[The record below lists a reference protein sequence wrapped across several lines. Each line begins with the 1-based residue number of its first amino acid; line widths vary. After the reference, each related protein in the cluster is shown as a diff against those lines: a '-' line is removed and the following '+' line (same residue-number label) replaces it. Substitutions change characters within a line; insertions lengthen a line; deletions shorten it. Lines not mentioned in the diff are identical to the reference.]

1 MRLNVCRTEPSQR
14 MTTAHDVPAEDLI
27 QAIEEEL
34 QDSDAVEPPEWAEF
48 SKTGR
53 DRELPP
59 EEDDWWITRSASL
72 LRKVY
77 LEGPVGVSSL
87 KREYGG
93 KHRKGV
99 EKSHH
104 EEGSGSVI
112 RTSLQQLEEE
122 GLVEIEND
130 GRVASPEGRQLLDG
144 LADEI
149 ADEIP
154 GLEKY

>member
-1 MRLNVCRTEPSQR
+1 

-27 QAIEEEL
+27 EAIEAEL
-34 QDSDAVEPPEWAEF
+34 KESDEVEPPEWAEF
-48 SKTGR
+48 GKTGV

-59 EEDDWWITRSASL
+59 EQEDWWYTRAASL

-77 LEGPVGVSSL
+77 LQGPVGVSSL

-104 EEGSGSVI
+104 EDGSGSVI
-112 RTSLQQLEEE
+112 RTALQQLEEE
-122 GLVEIEND
+122 GLVETRNQ
-130 GRVASPEGRQLLDG
+130 GRVASADGQQLLDG
-144 LADEI
+144 FADEI

>member
-1 MRLNVCRTEPSQR
+1 MRLNVCRTEKRQQ

-27 QAIEEEL
+27 DAIEDEL
-34 QDSDAVEPPEWAEF
+34 EDLDAVEAPDWADY

-53 DRELPP
+53 SRELPP
-59 EEDDWWITRSASL
+59 QEDDWWTTRAASL

-77 LEGPVGVSSL
+77 LEGPIGVGAL
-87 KREYGG
+87 KRHYGG

-104 EEGSGSVI
+104 ENGSGSVI
-112 RTSLQQLEEE
+112 RTALQQLEEE
-122 GLVEIEND
+122 GLVEIKND
-130 GRVASPEGRQLLDG
+130 GRETSAEGQQLLDG

-149 ADEIP
+149 AGEIP
-154 GLEKY
+154 ELERY